1 MLELDG
7 GFMKKAFENAVKM
20 ISLYE
25 EELNALNVF
34 PVPDGDTGSNML
46 AALKEAYK
54 RIEQLN
60 SSADL
65 SQVLNAVKDGTLMGA
80 RGNSG
85 VILSQIFRGLAEGLE
100 RKKKAKIQDF
110 SNALANA
117 KKVAYSAVIKP
128 VEGTMLT
135 VIRKVAER
143 AAEISKNS
151 ENYKSFFAEL
161 SKCALDTVNETPK
174 LLPILR
180 EAGVVDAGAK
190 GLYYIF
196 EALRKTA
203 AGEEIEYSIPIP
215 EEGRKTPE
223 SAVAKV
229 GEEIINY
236 TYCTE
241 LICRLKDRA
250 HDREIEH
257 GVREYLEGIGD
268 SIVLLV
274 QNGLLKLH
282 VHTDHPGDVIERVL
296 KHGYLEQVKID
307 NMRQQHK
314 HVAGLVEEDSE
325 TATTSKKEKKRYG
338 IVAVA
343 PSDAIARILSELGA
357 DRIVSG
363 GQTMNP
369 SLADLKDAVDELN
382 AETIFVFPN
391 NSNIILT
398 AQKLKEFTGE
408 SKKIIVIPT
417 KSIQE
422 CIGALTRFDESLEEE
437 ELFQEF
443 EEGMNSVVSISV
455 TYAVRDTKING
466 EKIYKGEYI
475 ALVGDRIVSHGDDRE
490 KITLEAIQSALLPEH
505 EILTIIK
512 GEGVSDEAANRLLK
526 SLSERF
532 PDLEVEILDGYQPH
546 YFYLISL
553 E

>member
-1 MLELDG
+1 MLEIDG

-54 RIEQLN
+54 RIEQL
-60 SSADL
+60 SPSVDL

-85 VILSQIFRGLAEGLE
+85 VILSQIFRGLAEALE

-135 VIRKVAER
+135 VIRKVSER

-151 ENYKSFFAEL
+151 ENYESFFTEL

-203 AGEEIEYSIPIP
+203 AGEEIEYGISIP

-223 SAVAKV
+223 PAAAKV

-314 HVAGLVEEDSE
+314 HVAGLVEEDNE

-338 IVAVA
+338 IVVVA

-398 AQKLKEFTGE
+398 AQKLKEFTGD

-475 ALVGDRIVSHGDDRE
+475 ALVGDKIVSHGDDRE
-490 KITLEAIQSALLPEH
+490 KVTLEAIQSALSPEH

-512 GEGVSDEAANRLLK
+512 GEGVSDEAANRLLR